1 MRFTF
6 ISPCAIQHCIVTS
19 GTFLHS
25 TPKPNSEDPRF
36 YFFKADPLPYSKL
49 MSLEIQPRPRKRNR
63 LTKVCR
69 RCRAKKAKCDL
80 QHPCSQCIKKG
91 CPELCEYG
99 PPVAPPLKKSP
110 SSATSLASTN
120 GDEGLSVNS
129 IPNPALSSVSSSV
142 SDHSSDQIANS
153 MPHHTTNGINKSIQK
168 QLSARSRAHTQGLI
182 PTNNNS
188 PPTALPHVV
197 LEENEYLIG
206 VNPIVGTGDLFNF
219 HMDFSVLLQGMNYTL
234 KRFTGLKRTA
244 RPLMFIVL
252 SQQEPGARLFWKYEE
267 TCSIKLI
274 TINSFSKSVQ
284 EKTIEEVKLVFA
296 DRYIPSYQEIAAGGG
311 SLTKKTRTYIS
322 QYGFPLAIT
331 FTKDFHESDPIP
343 VSLRKILP
351 PKLLVLALMRRFF
364 RKLYAHYP
372 IIDESWTYAQ
382 IDRIIQYSS
391 DGQVVDSVNL
401 QNRED
406 LALLAYVLI
415 ILRLSYM
422 SQFSNVKEHNE
433 AKLRMMGTLADEEHF
448 SMQFPITI
456 DAIELASSFLQKAR
470 SPLKTSFVVLQASIF
485 MCAYRSLALES
496 EAGCN
501 TMATIENCGSLTQM
515 AISLALDRDPDSLW
529 DPMDERTKLLRRKVW
544 YFLVNLDFNTAYQFF
559 CPLTIRP
566 NLYDTKLPEY
576 TSGISNIA
584 DEQLEKQVIASL
596 GQIYQIQ
603 LKGLHLLEICVD
615 LQNLHKSS
623 DLVQSLND
631 FESNLGQTLGVVPD
645 YFYEKETNLH
655 PSLKVLNLRVLVT
668 LRLFI
673 ATIYYFLHMFY
684 KYKGNHSYDFYFF
697 RKMILIVFSEMN
709 YFCSELFFVCDR
721 FFDDTFTT
729 IMSPTILFYTHIV
742 AVTCLGFAIRLN
754 CSLIV
759 LENSRETS
767 SSIVSSLKSLESK
780 NEFFVLRKL
789 KLNKLLGERYFYA
802 WKTTK
807 SNSFGYNMVYQNK
820 LYNADLDLLK
830 KANVT
835 WTERQQY
842 ELENIIPADV
852 PPALSNMGEIGHL
865 CYYSNRSIDDA
876 DLRGLDLAKTVQ
888 TDNLWINFNY
898 LIDVDPYSNSVP
910 KRLPFENF
918 PFKNAAKEANGPSS
932 PRPESTPSFS
942 EAAGFVHPDM
952 KPSVF
957 PQTKVEQPPP
967 LFGVTPN
974 ELLDFNLFS
983 TDWTIEDFAPLQNH
997 EP

>member
-1 MRFTF
+1 MPTTRNVS
-6 ISPCAIQHCIVTS
+6 SPGQYS
-19 GTFLHS
+19 
-25 TPKPNSEDPRF
+25 PMSE
-36 YFFKADPLPYSKL
+36 S
-49 MSLEIQPRPRKRNR
+49 QPRPRKRNR
-63 LTKVCR
+63 STKVCR
-69 RCRAKKAKCDL
+69 RCRAKKSKCDL
-80 QHPCSQCIKKG
+80 QHPCSQCVKRG

-99 PPVAPPLKKSP
+99 PPPAVKKEAPPSSVASAASVASNGSDNSTTDKSP
-110 SSATSLASTN
+110 
-120 GDEGLSVNS
+120 G
-129 IPNPALSSVSSSV
+129 
-142 SDHSSDQIANS
+142 
-153 MPHHTTNGINKSIQK
+153 GINTNIQK
-168 QLSARSRAHTQGLI
+168 HLSARSRAHTQGSI
-182 PTNNNS
+182 PISNNS
-188 PPTALPHVV
+188 PPTPLPNVV

-206 VNPIVGTGDLFNF
+206 VNPIVGTGDLLNF
-219 HMDFSVLLQGMNYTL
+219 HMDFSVLSQGMNYTL

-267 TCSIKLI
+267 SNSMKLI
-274 TINSFSKSVQ
+274 TVSAFPKDVQ
-284 EKTIEEVKLVFA
+284 EKTIEEVKRVFT
-296 DRYIPSYQEIAAGGG
+296 DRYIPNYQEIAAAGG
-311 SLTKKTRTYIS
+311 SLTKRTRNLIS

-351 PKLLVLALMRRFF
+351 PKLSVVALMRRFF

-382 IDRIIQYSS
+382 IDRIIQYSP
-391 DGQVVDSVNL
+391 DGQVVDNVNL

-406 LALLAYVLI
+406 LAVLAYVLI

-433 AKLRMMGTLADEEHF
+433 AKLRMMGTFADEEHF

-485 MCAYRSLALES
+485 MCAYRSVALES
-496 EAGCN
+496 ESGCN

-544 YFLVNLDFNTAYQFF
+544 FFLVTLDFNTAYQFF

-566 NLYDTKLPEY
+566 HSYDTKLPEY
-576 TSGISNIA
+576 KSGTSNIA
-584 DEQLEKQVIASL
+584 DEQLEKQTIESL
-596 GQIYQIQ
+596 AQIYHAQST
-603 LKGLHLLEICVD
+603 GLSLLEICVD
-615 LQNLHKSS
+615 LQNVHKSS
-623 DLVQSLND
+623 DLVQCLND
-631 FESNLGQTLGVVPD
+631 FEYKLGQAFGVVPD
-645 YFYEKETNLH
+645 YFTEKTTNIH
-655 PSLKVLNLRVLVT
+655 PSIKILNLRVLVT

-684 KYKGNHSYDFYFF
+684 KYKGDHSYDFFFF
-697 RKMILIVFSEMN
+697 RKMLLIVFSEMN
-709 YFCSELFFVCDR
+709 YFCSELFFICDR
-721 FFDDTFTT
+721 FFDDTFTM

-742 AVTCLGFAIRLN
+742 AVSCLGFAIRLN

-759 LENSRETS
+759 LESSGETDTS
-767 SSIVSSLKSLESK
+767 MVGSLKSLETK
-780 NEFFVLRKL
+780 NELFVLRKL

-820 LYNADLDLLK
+820 LYNADIDLLK

-842 ELENIIPADV
+842 ELENIIPTDI
-852 PPALSNMGEIGHL
+852 PPAFSNAGDIGHL

-876 DLRGLDLAKTVQ
+876 DLRGMDLAKTVQ

-898 LIDVDPYSNSVP
+898 LIDVDPYSTAFP
-910 KRLPFENF
+910 KRLPMESF
-918 PFKNAAKEANGPSS
+918 PFKNAPREATRPVTPRSDTSATSFADTAGQTPNDQKLPLVQPS
-932 PRPESTPSFS
+932 PLESSQ
-942 EAAGFVHPDM
+942 A
-952 KPSVF
+952 
-957 PQTKVEQPPP
+957 PPNQQQQQQQQAP
-967 LFGVTPN
+967 LYGVTPN

-983 TDWTIEDFAPLQNH
+983 TDWTIEDFCPLQNY
-997 EP
+997 E